1 MSHILLTKEGPP
13 LTFLL
18 FNLLVVALILFDLG
32 LGRRQDHPTAR
43 QAVLRTLF
51 YVAVAV
57 GFGIWLG
64 QARGGTAMA
73 EYFAGY
79 LVEYALSMD
88 NIFVFIAVFSF
99 FAVPEALR
107 PRVLLWGVLG
117 ALIMR
122 GLMIWG
128 GAALLERFDWLLYVF
143 GVILIF
149 TGLKFLRHKEDEGGS
164 VARNPVL
171 RLVRRLLPVTE
182 EYHGGRFFIRRDGR
196 LWATPLFVVLVL
208 VETTDLM
215 FALDSIPAIFGITRD
230 PFIVY
235 TANVFAIIG
244 LRSLFFVFSAIL
256 PLIRYLKYGLA
267 VTLVFIGTKMLLIDV
282 VHLAPATSL
291 GILAVILGAS
301 VLASVL
307 FPPREP
313 AEAAGKPRDGA

>member
-1 MSHILLTKEGPP
+1 MG
-13 LTFLL
+13 FLL

-32 LGRRQDHPTAR
+32 LGRRQQTPTDR
-43 QAVLRTLF
+43 QAITLTLF
-51 YVAVAV
+51 YVALAV
-57 GFGIWLG
+57 GFGLWLRS
-64 QARGGTAMA
+64 ARGSTAMA

-88 NIFVFIAVFSF
+88 NIFVFIAIFSF
-99 FAVPEALR
+99 FAVPDAMR

-128 GAALLERFDWLLYVF
+128 GAALLERFHWLLYVF
-143 GVILIF
+143 GVVLIF
-149 TGLKFLRHKEDEGGS
+149 TGIRFLRQKEEEGAS
-164 VARNPVL
+164 LERNPVL

-182 EYHGGRFFIRRDGR
+182 EYHGSRFFVRRDGR
-196 LWATPLFVVLVL
+196 VWATPLFVVLVL
-208 VETTDLM
+208 IETTDLM

-244 LRSLFFVFSAIL
+244 LRSLFFVFNAIL

-282 VHLAPATSL
+282 VHLAPTTSL
-291 GILAVILGAS
+291 GILALILGTS
-301 VLASVL
+301 VIASVL
-307 FPPREP
+307 FPGREP
-313 AEAAGKPRDGA
+313 AEAAGEPKDKA

>member
-1 MSHILLTKEGPP
+1 MA
-13 LTFLL
+13 FLL
-18 FNLLVVALILFDLG
+18 FNLLVAALILFDLG
-32 LGRRQDHPTAR
+32 LGRRQQTLTAR
-43 QAVLRTLF
+43 QAIARTLF
-51 YVAVAV
+51 YVVLAV
-57 GFGIWLG
+57 GFGLWLG
-64 QARGGTAMA
+64 QTRGTTTMA

-88 NIFVFIAVFSF
+88 NIFVFIAIFSF
-99 FAVPEALR
+99 FAVPEAMR

-128 GAALLERFDWLLYVF
+128 GAALLERFHWLLYVF
-143 GVILIF
+143 GVVLIF
-149 TGLKFLRHKEDEGGS
+149 TGLKFLRHKEEEGGS
-164 VARNPVL
+164 LERNPVL

-182 EYHGGRFFIRRDGR
+182 DYHGGRFFIRRNGR

-208 VETTDLM
+208 IETTDLM

-230 PFIVY
+230 PFVVY

-256 PLIRYLKYGLA
+256 PLIRYLRYGLA
-267 VTLVFIGTKMLLIDV
+267 VTLVFIGVKMLLIDV

-291 GILAVILGAS
+291 GILALILGTS

-307 FPPREP
+307 FPRREP
-313 AEAAGKPRDGA
+313 AAAAGEPTDEA

>member
-1 MSHILLTKEGPP
+1 MALV
-13 LTFLL
+13 L

-32 LGRRQDHPTAR
+32 LGRRQATLTAR
-43 QAVLRTLF
+43 QAVFRTLF
-51 YVAVAV
+51 YVAIAV

-64 QARGGTAMA
+64 QARGGTTMA

-88 NIFVFIAVFSF
+88 NIFVFIALFSF
-99 FAVPEALR
+99 FSVPEELR

-128 GAALLERFDWLLYVF
+128 GAALLERFNWLLYVF
-143 GVILIF
+143 GVILIA
-149 TGLKFLRHKEDEGGS
+149 TGIRFLRHKDDEAGD
-164 VARNPVL
+164 VERNPVL
-171 RLVRRLLPVTE
+171 RLVRKLLPVTE
-182 EYHGGRFFIRRDGR
+182 EYHGGRFFVRRNGR

-208 VETTDLM
+208 IETTDLM

-230 PFIVY
+230 PFVVY

-267 VTLVFIGTKMLLIDV
+267 VTLVFIGVKMLLIDV
-282 VHLAPATSL
+282 IHLAPATSL
-291 GILAVILGAS
+291 GILALILGAS
-301 VLASVL
+301 VVASVL

-313 AEAAGKPRDGA
+313 AEAAGNPRHKS